1 MKYYICKGVLWQ
13 ETDGEI
19 VIVAPKQDPAY
30 LNESGSS
37 VWKLIDKGLDETNI
51 IEMLSKEYNE
61 DKKII
66 EKDVKSIIKDLLKN
80 KYIKEKKN

>member
-1 MKYYICKGVLWQ
+1 MKYAICKGVLWQ

-37 VWKLIDKGLDETNI
+37 VWKLIDKGLDETKI
-51 IEMLSKEYNE
+51 VEQLSKEYSE
-61 DKKII
+61 DEKII
-66 EKDVKSIIKDLLKN
+66 KKDVSNIIKDLIKN
-80 KYIKEKKN
+80 KYIKEVK

>member
-1 MKYYICKGVLWQ
+1 MKYAICKGVLWQ

-37 VWKLIDKGLDETNI
+37 VWKLIDKGLDETKI
-51 IEMLSKEYNE
+51 VERLSKEYDE
-61 DKKII
+61 DENII
-66 EKDVKSIIKDLLKN
+66 KKDVLSIIKDLIKN
-80 KYIKEKKN
+80 KYIKEVK

>member
-1 MKYYICKGVLWQ
+1 MKYTICKGVLWQ

-37 VWKLIDKGLDETNI
+37 VWKLIEKGLDETKI
-51 IEMLSKEYNE
+51 IEELSKEYCE
-61 DKKII
+61 DENIK
-66 EKDVKSIIKDLLKN
+66 KDVLSIIKDLLKN
-80 KYIKEKKN
+80 KYIKEVK

>member
-1 MKYYICKGVLWQ
+1 MKYAICKGVLWQ

-37 VWKLIDKGLDETNI
+37 VWKLIDKGLDETKI
-51 IEMLSKEYNE
+51 VEQLSKEYGEEEN
-61 DKKII
+61 II
-66 EKDVKSIIKDLLKN
+66 KKDVSNIIKELVKN
-80 KYIKEKKN
+80 KYIKEAK

>member
-1 MKYYICKGVLWQ
+1 MKYAICKGVLWQ

-37 VWKLIDKGLDETNI
+37 VWKLIDKGFDETKI
-51 IEMLSKEYNE
+51 VATLSKEYGE
-61 DKKII
+61 DEKII
-66 EKDVKSIIKDLLKN
+66 KKDVTNIIKELIKN
-80 KYIKEKKN
+80 KYIKEAK

>member
-1 MKYYICKGVLWQ
+1 MKYAICKGVLWQ

-37 VWKLIDKGLDETNI
+37 VWKLIDQGLNVTKI
-51 IEMLSKEYNE
+51 VVTLSKEYGE
-61 DKKII
+61 DEKTIK
-66 EKDVKSIIKDLLKN
+66 KDVDSIIKDLLKN
-80 KYIKEKKN
+80 KYIKEVK

>member
-1 MKYYICKGVLWQ
+1 MKYAICKGVLWQ

-37 VWKLIDKGLDETNI
+37 VWKLIDKGLDETKI
-51 IEMLSKEYNE
+51 VEQLSKEYGE
-61 DKKII
+61 DENII
-66 EKDVKSIIKDLLKN
+66 KKDVLNIVKDLLKN
-80 KYIKEKKN
+80 KYIKEVK

>member
-1 MKYYICKGVLWQ
+1 MKYAICKGVLWQ

-37 VWKLIDKGLDETNI
+37 VWKLIDKGLDETKI
-51 IEMLSKEYNE
+51 VEQLSKEYNE
-61 DKKII
+61 EEKII
-66 EKDVKSIIKDLLKN
+66 KKDVSSIIKDLLKN
-80 KYIKEKKN
+80 NYIKEVK

>member
-1 MKYYICKGVLWQ
+1 MKYAICKGVLWQ

-37 VWKLIDKGLDETNI
+37 VWKLINKGLDETKI
-51 IEMLSKEYNE
+51 VETLSKEYGE
-61 DKKII
+61 EEKII
-66 EKDVKSIIKDLLKN
+66 KKDVTSIIKELMKN
-80 KYIKEKKN
+80 KYIKEAK

>member
-1 MKYYICKGVLWQ
+1 MKYTICKGVLWQ

-37 VWKLIDKGLDETNI
+37 VWKLIEKGLDETKI
-51 IEMLSKEYNE
+51 IEELSKEYGE
-61 DKKII
+61 DENIK
-66 EKDVKSIIKDLLKN
+66 KDVLSIIKDLLKN
-80 KYIKEKKN
+80 KYIKEVK

>member
-1 MKYYICKGVLWQ
+1 MKYTICKGVLWQ

-51 IEMLSKEYNE
+51 VDSLSKEYGTAE
-61 DKKII
+61 KII
-66 EKDVKSIIKDLLKN
+66 KKDVLNIIKELLKN
-80 KYIKEKKN
+80 NYIKEVK

>member
-1 MKYYICKGVLWQ
+1 MKYAICKGVLWQ

-37 VWKLIDKGLDETNI
+37 VWKLIDKGLDETKI
-51 IEMLSKEYNE
+51 VEHLSKEYGE
-61 DKKII
+61 DENII
-66 EKDVKSIIKDLLKN
+66 KKDVLNIVKDLLKN
-80 KYIKEKKN
+80 KYIKEVK